1 MKSQLHKSIHILYHD
16 VLPTASGMISGGL
29 CMVVAGPEA
38 LAGCVAVGLGV
49 YGYVNSAVN
58 TKGSSS
64 DDARAAMDDAVF
76 GYCVFGAAGTCAE
89 LAVPAAAADFDN
101 DISDGKPQDEAAKK
115 AESNVAIAA
124 GGLEFGRTVD
134 GLSEALLKE
143 DEAAAAAEGRGA
155 AASEGP
161 AEAAEPSTAFKAS
174 VKAGAAVLNYEY
186 ANVTCTNPMHMVGR
200 CAE

>member
-1 MKSQLHKSIHILYHD
+1 M
-16 VLPTASGMISGGL
+16 
-29 CMVVAGPEA
+29 
-38 LAGCVAVGLGV
+38 
-49 YGYVNSAVN
+49 NSAVN

-155 AASEGP
+155 AASER
-161 AEAAEPSTAFKAS
+161 
-174 VKAGAAVLNYEY
+174 AGRGCRNRARHLRPVLRL
-186 ANVTCTNPMHMVGR
+186 ALPC
-200 CAE
+200 